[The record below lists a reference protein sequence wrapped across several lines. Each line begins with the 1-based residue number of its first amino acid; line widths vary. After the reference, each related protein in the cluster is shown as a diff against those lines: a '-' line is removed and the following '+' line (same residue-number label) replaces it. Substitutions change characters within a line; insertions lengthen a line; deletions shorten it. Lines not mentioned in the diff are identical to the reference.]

1 MFFLVRPRN
10 ELTPREIRW
19 LLRESVQEMRTP
31 RSRIRMAGQR
41 LDELRLRL
49 RGRDARDPLVAE
61 LFREFAAT
69 ITRELPALTT
79 LPALTRLTDS
89 REECEDAAAAGI
101 ASLWRYML
109 RHHAEGHEPLFRD
122 CAWAYLGR
130 CIVNEAR
137 DMLRLKISRRNNEQS
152 LEAASTIAD
161 MQCGSG
167 AGSLAELFFWCR
179 LAISGETRERNREI
193 IVLRLMQLWLSAEG
207 YNCRLEEVRQLLGEQ
222 KIEIR
227 DHALRQ
233 QANRL
238 VARMQNHVREIRE
251 AVSGLEGQ
259 V

>member
-1 MFFLVRPRN
+1 MLFLARRKA

-19 LLRESVQEMRTP
+19 LLRESVQEMRSP

-41 LDELRLRL
+41 LDELRMRL

-61 LFREFAAT
+61 LFREFAAC

-109 RHHAEGHEPLFRD
+109 KHHRQGEEALFTD

-137 DMLRLKISRRNNEQS
+137 DMLRAKISRRNNEQQLEAQAS
-152 LEAASTIAD
+152 LEDI
-161 MQCGSG
+161 QQGSG

-179 LAISGETRERNREI
+179 LAIAGESRRRNREI
-193 IVLRLMQLWLSAEG
+193 IVLRLMQLWLNGEG
-207 YNCRLEEVRQLLGEQ
+207 YPCRLEEVRQVLAENNVQ
-222 KIEIR
+222 IR

-233 QANRL
+233 QSNRL
-238 VARMQNHVREIRE
+238 VARMQTRVRDNTQ
-251 AVSGLEGQ
+251 ALSGLEGQ